1 MSDAPPTPDT
11 GDDPTRRFRLDG
23 RVAIVTG
30 ASSGLGD
37 RFARTLAAAGAQ
49 VVAAA
54 RRIDRLE
61 ALAAEV
67 PAITPFPTDI
77 TSDEACAALVASTVE
92 RFGAVDVL
100 VNNAGIADGGT
111 RAEDEDPALFRRVLD
126 VNLTAVFVLC
136 QLVGRHMIDRGRGS
150 IVNISSVHGLVA
162 STPNKQLAYDSSKGG
177 ITLLT
182 RELACQWARKGVRV
196 NALAPGYFETE
207 LTEPMLADGSGRAWI
222 DRETPLGRV
231 GAPHELDG
239 ALLLLAS
246 DAGSYLTGHT
256 LCVDGGWTAR

>member
-1 MSDAPPTPDT
+1 MDASEATEV
-11 GDDPTRRFRLDG
+11 GDPTRRFRMDG
-23 RVAIVTG
+23 KVAIVTG

-67 PAITPFPTDI
+67 PGITPVQTDV
-77 TSDEACAALVASTVE
+77 TSDEECVALVESAEE
-92 RFGAVDVL
+92 RFGRIDVL
-100 VNNAGIADGGT
+100 VNNAGIADGGI
-111 RAEDEDPALFRRVLD
+111 RAEQLDPALFREVLA

-136 QLVGRHMIDRGRGS
+136 RLVGGHMIEQGGGS

-162 STPNKQLAYDSSKGG
+162 STPNKQLAYDTSKGG

-196 NALAPGYFETE
+196 NALAPGYIETE
-207 LTEPMLADGSGRAWI
+207 LTGPMFADTDGRAWI
-222 DRETPLGRV
+222 EHETPLGRA
-231 GAPHELDG
+231 GEPHELDG